1 MKRMKQLAR
10 RMLRCR
16 APRRKG
22 KSGSSMALAMII
34 TSALVIWAMALAPLM
49 ATTGT
54 NALKVQTGYTDY
66 LGSRSAIEFAK
77 SELEYIVQT
86 ETPYTFA
93 VIRDVDVSGNE
104 VYSAVRKRQSNMQPN
119 SAYSDYVQPD
129 PLASNDDTKDTP
141 KSGANGDKVA
151 AICAVTEPAM
161 NSNQY
166 EILITS
172 FNKGAKGI
180 TYKATFT
187 MKGSLMINPESYK
200 QKQALPL
207 SDFVLVDGILGG
219 KTDASGNW
227 VANQIWESTI
237 TMSSAE
243 NLRFR
248 ENLLPWNI
256 SPAAGYAD
264 SGEYPAVF
272 KTTVHAALDDESHDI
287 GDEIVE
293 PPYTNEI
300 WSKPKVSTNET
311 NGAIKMSSDGRT
323 ILMYRGSSFE
333 DVTDLCSIYYN
344 GSSSYPTTAGIYR
357 VSVDFFGTGEYT
369 AGAAN
374 VLPGY
379 GLELGTINVKYSG
392 SKFSAPTNCKIEEV
406 TYTAK
411 STAQNGD
418 EIAASATVKL
428 QATAPDGVTVMY
440 GYSTS
445 DNKTSVTWGTSDI
458 ITIDPTKT
466 HYFFCYIAAGTDERD
481 LFYNASDVVYAGMVY
496 PYTAA
501 ALSDNSRYIM
511 MGAGN
516 LAACVNNGALCA
528 AEVDS
533 TMRAGTLGA
542 GVLYGT
548 PNDSLI
554 WHADQNYANRWYF
567 SNSGTYLNISKDSA
581 NISSSSSRIYAD
593 GNSDNT
599 YSVYQKFTEWVIF
612 SYNRYLNI
620 GASCSVSENSSPVYF
635 VKIPD
640 ATPSLNDISTASFAD
655 TYSIT
660 PNDNIVQTIKNNYSN
675 VATVYANG
683 STVSSTL
690 KTGSYLLTGTLTD
703 GTLVYL
709 GTADVSKLDLFGELS
724 VDVAVNEKDDQ
735 SVTITGGNWHDNG
748 GARYFGYTKKAESR
762 YESDAPT
769 RWFSTTEDS
778 FTFRLPYGKY
788 TFHVEE
794 SGNGGYNST
803 EKVSDTV
810 TLAAGTINITP
821 EMMSSVTYTYDPD
834 TNEITWYGSLPE
846 GVTPSKIKKIVYGK
860 TYSGLWTG
868 WETVWHWTDSPLS
881 GFNLLGVVIE
891 GNTYQ
896 NEDNYGSFSNGYI
909 NKTDSRYQS
918 VVLLPESLGTSH
930 VAGHQSSMISGSS
943 LYFMG
948 GGDGGTGNSI
958 NTFGNDIYLKT
969 DLLVLNSS
977 ITGTVTTDAG
987 FVYVEPYS
995 TNEGDPGDTLLFAV
1009 HDLKNSAGDV
1019 VFLADHFYKIPKDT
1033 CIYTITPSAAAD
1045 LVFGA
1050 IDYDDVDPDEM
1061 KDVKFAFR
1069 YGYYPKLNLDIAYAD
1084 SDQLAHIIS
1093 SETIDWT
1100 NKGILSGNS
1109 SSTNAQYA
1117 VCTFVNS
1124 IDGAVDYT
1132 ANRVLLAAKDA
1143 YLTVPSNV
1151 EFTTRYLSLDT
1162 ATLQQGASG
1171 VKFVIKNLGQDPNF
1185 IQWIS
1190 DILRLTNYSSK
1201 SLQVDYERQ
1210 TLISLASGSQT
1221 PIKSQICRYLDGQ
1234 NLFDSS
1240 VESQDLMAVYTTQE
1254 IENLFEGGLLSWVS
1268 STVKT
1273 VDRYITLT
1281 CKDGSGDIDV
1291 SALLGLEL
1299 DIYANYIYVDPSVA
1313 KIKMT
1318 SYGGAD
1324 VVVSSQENGY
1334 TSEEYLGLFKGHSAD
1349 AYSGTLMYFA
1359 ADVYLFLDSGSGKL
1373 IPKGFYYVPASD
1385 PDGISL
1391 TELAENPMN
1400 YTVSEEE
1407 LARYSIYINK
1417 ETGKLSD
1424 AYVDTGLEDS
1434 SASAL
1439 GGFSG
1444 GKVE

>member
-1 MKRMKQLAR
+1 MGQIARGADGNNAQLGLVESILDQIRGQGGDAQIGLLSFFQLDGGLDGAAVGTVNR
-10 RMLRCR
+10 GL
-16 APRRKG
+16 
-22 KSGSSMALAMII
+22 GSSQNGL
-34 TSALVIWAMALAPLM
+34 
-49 ATTGT
+49 
-54 NALKVQTGYTDY
+54 D
-66 LGSRSAIEFAK
+66 
-77 SELEYIVQT
+77 
-86 ETPYTFA
+86 
-93 VIRDVDVSGNE
+93 SGD
-104 VYSAVRKRQSNMQPN
+104 SHGHQN
-119 SAYSDYVQPD
+119 SH
-129 PLASNDDTKDTP
+129 
-141 KSGANGDKVA
+141 NGDKVA

-161 NSNQY
+161 SSNQY

-219 KTDASGNW
+219 KTDADGNW

-272 KTTVHAALDDESHDI
+272 KTMVHAALDDESHDI
-287 GDEIVE
+287 GDVIVE

-300 WSKPKVSTNET
+300 WSKPFASTSGS
-311 NGAIKMSSDGRT
+311 NGAMKMSSDGRT

-392 SKFSAPTNCKIEEV
+392 NKTDKFSTPTECEIEEV
-406 TYTAK
+406 TYTPK

-418 EIAASATVKL
+418 EIPASAAVKL
-428 QATAPDGVTVMY
+428 QATHPDGTTVIY

-445 DNKTSVTWGTSDI
+445 DSKTSVTWGTSDT

-466 HYFFCYIAAGTDERD
+466 HYFFCYIAAGTDESGV
-481 LFYNASDVVYAGMVY
+481 FHHASDIVYAGKVY
-496 PYTAA
+496 PYKEASNISSDSQYLMMNGSGAAMAASGTTALVSNAA
-501 ALSDNSRYIM
+501 AT
-511 MGAGN
+511 
-516 LAACVNNGALCA
+516 V
-528 AEVDS
+528 
-533 TMRAGTLGA
+533 AGTYGA
-542 GVLYGT
+542 GVLYEAPDNMIWTLNKNNSSWRFENEENGRYLNLTQEAASLSESEQLLSMDSSRNVYMSYKYTTGSGCDEREHTGRKYLTIGSSIGVSDSPSKIHFVEVPADVSASSISRSSYEQTYTIT
-548 PNDSLI
+548 PNDS
-554 WHADQNYANRWYF
+554 
-567 SNSGTYLNISKDSA
+567 
-581 NISSSSSRIYAD
+581 
-593 GNSDNT
+593 
-599 YSVYQKFTEWVIF
+599 
-612 SYNRYLNI
+612 
-620 GASCSVSENSSPVYF
+620 
-635 VKIPD
+635 
-640 ATPSLNDISTASFAD
+640 
-655 TYSIT
+655 
-660 PNDNIVQTIKNNYSN
+660 IVQAVKNNYSN
-675 VATVYANG
+675 VSTVYANG
-683 STVSSTL
+683 SAATGTL
-690 KTGSYLLTGTLTD
+690 RTGTYFLTGTLTD

-709 GTADVSKLDLFGELS
+709 GTADVSKLNLSGELS
-724 VDVAVNEKDDQ
+724 VDVAVNEKDDKC
-735 SVTITGGNWHDNG
+735 VTVTGGNWHDNG

-803 EKVSDTV
+803 EKVSDAV

-891 GNTYQ
+891 GNTYR

-930 VAGHQSSMISGSS
+930 VAGHQGSMISDSS

-948 GGDGGTGNSI
+948 GGSGGTGNSI
-958 NTFGNDIYLKT
+958 NTFGNDIYIKT

-977 ITGTVTTDAG
+977 IAGTVTTDAG

-1084 SDQLAHIIS
+1084 SDQLAHIVS
-1093 SETIDWT
+1093 SETIGWT
-1100 NKGILSGNS
+1100 NKGILSGSS

-1124 IDGAVDYT
+1124 IGGAVDYT

-1210 TLISLASGSQT
+1210 TLISLASGS
-1221 PIKSQICRYLDGQ
+1221 
-1234 NLFDSS
+1234 
-1240 VESQDLMAVYTTQE
+1240 
-1254 IENLFEGGLLSWVS
+1254 
-1268 STVKT
+1268 
-1273 VDRYITLT
+1273 
-1281 CKDGSGDIDV
+1281 
-1291 SALLGLEL
+1291 L
-1299 DIYANYIYVDPSVA
+1299 DIAQLLTD
-1313 KIKMT
+1313 
-1318 SYGGAD
+1318 
-1324 VVVSSQENGY
+1324 
-1334 TSEEYLGLFKGHSAD
+1334 FSAE
-1349 AYSGTLMYFA
+1349 L
-1359 ADVYLFLDSGSGKL
+1359 
-1373 IPKGFYYVPASD
+1373 
-1385 PDGISL
+1385 DGISEGNVTQRIDWYPNSGEYSPTAGDEIGDYIRGWYL
-1391 TELAENPMN
+1391 ELEYNGITVNGFAANSEGVFDNP
-1400 YTVSEEE
+1400 
-1407 LARYSIYINK
+1407 
-1417 ETGKLSD
+1417 
-1424 AYVDTGLEDS
+1424 
-1434 SASAL
+1434 
-1439 GGFSG
+1439 
-1444 GKVE
+1444 